1 MKIELRR
8 SAIKDLNKIT
18 SKDKNRIINSINS
31 LSNFPQASN
40 LKRLVTSDYAYRM
53 RVGTYRILFDVINGT
68 VFIARILHR
77 KDSYK

>member
-31 LSNFPQASN
+31 LSNFPQTSN

-53 RVGTYRILFDVINGT
+53 RVGSYRILFDVINDT
-68 VFIARILHR
+68 VFFSIILHC
-77 KDSYK
+77 KDSY